1 MWNGLNNAF
10 QSHLVNITNK
20 SKPNLDEIN
29 KNTFDATERYLK
41 QLKTQNV
48 PKNKPLTSNTLLTK
62 TDDFIESQNCVNH
75 RTAINVLTN
84 KPNVI

>member
-48 PKNKPLTSNTLLTK
+48 PKNKPLT
-62 TDDFIESQNCVNH
+62 
-75 RTAINVLTN
+75 
-84 KPNVI
+84 